1 MEEPKDKHLNKLQK
15 NKRIKSPTSTEIRKA
30 MREKY
35 PIGFSKKPKKSK

>member
-1 MEEPKDKHLNKLQK
+1 MQEPKDKHLNKLQEK
-15 NKRIKSPTSTEIRKA
+15 KRTKSPTSTEIREA